1 MDNDARAKNLN
12 QLLESSGAAADT
24 SRAYL
29 PKQSSASK
37 QGSDD
42 ATGRR
47 HELSVL
53 GKSVVFKGE
62 FEANEDLLIDGRVEG
77 KITHRAEHL
86 TIGPNGDVKADIMA
100 QRVLVQGRV
109 TGNIRA
115 TETIVIEP
123 SAHVAGNL
131 FAPRVGLEEGAEFD
145 GRIQMTRSAADASKA
160 QSGETRSSASV
171 GREQPSVERADART
185 TAKRTSS
192 AKKTAASGATGTSD
206 ARVNDLLE

>member
-1 MDNDARAKNLN
+1 MDNDAHAKNLN
-12 QLLESSGAAADT
+12 QLLESSDAAET

-29 PKQSSASK
+29 PKQSSTPK
-37 QGSDD
+37 QEFGD

-47 HELSVL
+47 RDISVL

-62 FEANEDLLIDGRVEG
+62 FEADEDLLIDGRVEG

-86 TIGPNGDVKADIMA
+86 TIGPHGDVRADIMA

-115 TETIVIEP
+115 TDTIVIEP

-131 FAPRVGLEEGAEFD
+131 FAPRVGLKEGAEFD
-145 GRIQMTRSAADASKA
+145 GRIQMGRNGADSTKA
-160 QSGETRSSASV
+160 QSGETRASASV
-171 GREQPSVERADART
+171 GREQPAVDRTDART

-192 AKKTAASGATGTSD
+192 AKKAGASAATGASD
-206 ARVNDLLE
+206 ASVNDILE